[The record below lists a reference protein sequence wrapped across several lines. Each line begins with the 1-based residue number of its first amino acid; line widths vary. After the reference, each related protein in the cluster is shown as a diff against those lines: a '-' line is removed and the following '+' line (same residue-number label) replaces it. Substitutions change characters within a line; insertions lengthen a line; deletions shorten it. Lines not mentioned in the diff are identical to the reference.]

1 MGKKTTI
8 AKLAAACFALVP
20 ASSHAE
26 APAPL
31 QSYPSTLPAGRTL
44 FNVASRLG
52 ILNLV
57 SAYALALDNS
67 DAEAWFR
74 LFAGDA
80 VFVDGTGGGPPVALS
95 GTELRKHWADRIEAL
110 NKAGVKQRHLLSNIV
125 LLEETPKTAH
135 ISAVGLLA
143 TTRDGKAFKAV
154 AALNDEAWL
163 VNVNGEWKIARWNDF
178 ADSPVE

>member
-1 MGKKTTI
+1 MAT
-8 AKLAAACFALVP
+8 LAAACFVLAP
-20 ASSHAE
+20 PSSRAE
-26 APAPL
+26 TPAPL
-31 QSYPSTLPAGRTL
+31 QSYSSTLPAGRTL

-74 LFAGDA
+74 LFADEA

-95 GTELRKHWADRIEAL
+95 GTELRKHFSERVEAL
-110 NKAGVKQRHLLSNIV
+110 RKAGVKQRHLLSDVV
-125 LLEETPKTAH
+125 LLEETPTKAH
-135 ISAVGLLA
+135 ISVVGLLA
-143 TTRDGKAFKAV
+143 TTQDGKAFKAV

-178 ADSPVE
+178 SDSPVE